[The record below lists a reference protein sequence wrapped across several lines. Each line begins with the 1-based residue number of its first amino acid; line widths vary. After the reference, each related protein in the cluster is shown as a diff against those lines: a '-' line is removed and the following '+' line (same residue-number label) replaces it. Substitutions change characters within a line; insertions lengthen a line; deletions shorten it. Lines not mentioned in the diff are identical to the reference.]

1 MKTIVVK
8 IAVFLV
14 ILATILSLS
23 ACDGARVSS
32 YSATMMVRSS
42 SGDSCSVRFGTFEGR
57 LVFKIRAPKG
67 RDSDISYIN

>member
-8 IAVFLV
+8 IAAFLV

-23 ACDGARVSS
+23 ACDGAHASS